1 MWIVAV
7 AWIFVVGLM
16 GITEAYETRVLAG
29 ILTFVFYCVVPLSIL
44 FYLTGGKRRRAKR
57 ARAEAANKQD

>member
-7 AWIFVVGLM
+7 AWVFVVGLM
-16 GITEAYETRVLAG
+16 GITEAYETRVVAG
-29 ILTFVFYCVVPLSIL
+29 IMTFVFYCVVPLSIL

-57 ARAEAANKQD
+57 AKNEEV